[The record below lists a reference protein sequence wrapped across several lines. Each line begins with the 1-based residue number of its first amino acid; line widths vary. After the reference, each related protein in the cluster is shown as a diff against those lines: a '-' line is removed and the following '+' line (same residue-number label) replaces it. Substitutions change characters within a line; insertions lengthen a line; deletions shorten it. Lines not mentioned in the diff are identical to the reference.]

1 MFYEVDQPRRIFDL
15 SNNKTQAMLLKN
27 LILAITVFLV
37 ATLHTVFAQE
47 ATEEKG
53 ITITV
58 TVPVNSAEGKVI
70 FGLHNEQTFMKAPLK
85 GEISE
90 IVDGKAT
97 VSFNGVTPGT
107 YAVMCF
113 HDRNN
118 DNQMNFE
125 PNGMPK
131 EDYGVSNNVM
141 AMGPPSW
148 TDAKFEVNNEDL
160 NLEIRM

>member
-1 MFYEVDQPRRIFDL
+1 
-15 SNNKTQAMLLKN
+15 MLLKN
-27 LILAITVFLV
+27 LILAISILLASTIQSI
-37 ATLHTVFAQE
+37 FAQE
-47 ATEEKG
+47 ATDETG

-58 TVPVNSAEGKVI
+58 TVPVKSTEGKVI
-70 FGLHNEQTFMKAPLK
+70 FGLHNETTFMKMPLQ
-85 GEISE
+85 GEIGE

-97 VSFNGVTPGT
+97 VKFSGVAPGT

-141 AMGPPSW
+141 AMGPPQWS
-148 TDAKFEVNNEDL
+148 DAKFEVGTENID
-160 NLEIRM
+160 LEIRM